1 MNLQLFLLL
10 IVVVTALAFDF
21 TNGFHDTGNAMA
33 TSIASGALAPR
44 VAVALPAVLNLIG
57 AFLSTAVAATI
68 AKGLI
73 DANLVTLELVFA
85 GLVGGIVWNLLTW
98 LLGIPSSS
106 SHALI
111 GGIVGATIA
120 AVGLR
125 GVIWSGV
132 VSKVIVPAVVAA
144 LLATLVGAVGTWL
157 VYRTTRGVAEKR
169 TERGFRR
176 GQIGSAS
183 LVSLAHGTNDAQKT
197 MGVIFL
203 ALMSYGAVSTT
214 ASVPPLWVIVSCAVA
229 MAAGTYLGGWRII
242 RTLGKGLVE
251 IKPPQGMAAESSSA
265 AVILLSAHFGYA
277 LSTTQVATGSV
288 LGSGVGKPGA
298 EVRWGVAG
306 RMVVAWLVTL
316 PLAGLVGAFTY
327 GLVHF
332 IGGYP
337 GAILGFALLWLTAT
351 AIWLRSRRAPI
362 DHTNVNADWEG
373 NLTAGLEAGAQPLA
387 DQRPPVPAPP
397 APTPPPNH
405 RSTTVRRHHEERPV
419 SAWFNY
425 TATLKIL
432 IFSLLAGALLPG
444 LFAVGVRLQAAGDGA
459 DATARRRPLLVA
471 VSWAIF
477 ALVLAV
483 VIIGVLYIA
492 RDFIAHHTGWAF
504 LGATPK

>member
-44 VAVALPAVLNLIG
+44 VAVALSAVLNLIG

-337 GAILGFALLWLTAT
+337 GATLGFALLWLTAT

-405 RSTTVRRHHEERPV
+405 RAPQFGVTTRNAP
-419 SAWFNY
+419 
-425 TATLKIL
+425 
-432 IFSLLAGALLPG
+432 
-444 LFAVGVRLQAAGDGA
+444 
-459 DATARRRPLLVA
+459 
-471 VSWAIF
+471 
-477 ALVLAV
+477 
-483 VIIGVLYIA
+483 
-492 RDFIAHHTGWAF
+492 
-504 LGATPK
+504 

>member
-44 VAVALPAVLNLIG
+44 VALALSAVLNLIG

-387 DQRPPVPAPP
+387 DQRPPVPVPP

-405 RSTTVRRHHEERPV
+405 RAPQFGVTTRNAP
-419 SAWFNY
+419 
-425 TATLKIL
+425 
-432 IFSLLAGALLPG
+432 
-444 LFAVGVRLQAAGDGA
+444 
-459 DATARRRPLLVA
+459 
-471 VSWAIF
+471 
-477 ALVLAV
+477 
-483 VIIGVLYIA
+483 
-492 RDFIAHHTGWAF
+492 
-504 LGATPK
+504 

>member
-44 VAVALPAVLNLIG
+44 VAVALSAVLNLIG

-157 VYRTTRGVAEKR
+157 VYRTTRGVPEKR

-405 RSTTVRRHHEERPV
+405 RAPQFGVTTRNAP
-419 SAWFNY
+419 
-425 TATLKIL
+425 
-432 IFSLLAGALLPG
+432 
-444 LFAVGVRLQAAGDGA
+444 
-459 DATARRRPLLVA
+459 
-471 VSWAIF
+471 
-477 ALVLAV
+477 
-483 VIIGVLYIA
+483 
-492 RDFIAHHTGWAF
+492 
-504 LGATPK
+504 